1 MKNHVLKKW
10 NSFDKYEPD
19 YGPMKYYTKKKGLCK
34 SSNGSY
40 NYFDILKQNMI
51 TEPCATAAYNV
62 LIAQDFKKLY
72 SDIVKFSNGNFYVC
86 VDGKWKID
94 EHNVHITHVIT
105 DLYFDDLTRDLC
117 YLKKFLNTFKEDPDQ
132 DKNMLNLITTAIK
145 SKDAIKEKIQAG
157 LSSKPKDVFASALYD
172 EHYNK

>member
-1 MKNHVLKKW
+1 MCWLTVGIKMKRAGFNLSTFIAFSNLDSKRFNEEACIKKW

-19 YGPMKYYTKKKGLCK
+19 YGPMKYYMKKKGLCK
-34 SSNGSY
+34 SSATSHLE
-40 NYFDILKQNMI
+40 ILKQNMI
-51 TEPCATAAYNV
+51 TEIYPLPYNV
-62 LIAQDFKKLY
+62 HIAQDFKKLY

-117 YLKKFLNTFKEDPDQ
+117 YLK
-132 DKNMLNLITTAIK
+132 AC
-145 SKDAIKEKIQAG
+145 
-157 LSSKPKDVFASALYD
+157 
-172 EHYNK
+172 